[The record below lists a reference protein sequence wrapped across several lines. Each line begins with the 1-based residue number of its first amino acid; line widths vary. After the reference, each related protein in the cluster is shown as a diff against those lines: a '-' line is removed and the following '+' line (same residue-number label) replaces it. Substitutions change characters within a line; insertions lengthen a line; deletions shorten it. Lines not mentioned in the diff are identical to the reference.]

1 MIIVIIILFVLL
13 FIINLNKK
21 YIEEFGDMSECNEIK
36 GNLTIDGI
44 GKAATKMGN
53 CITGLTG
60 EIETLTAELGNIDG
74 KIITFINREL
84 GDLVPIGDINSVAN
98 IFKNPK
104 KEIYDPLCL
113 AFYDITGMTTCKAAR
128 DKEDEDNA

>member
-21 YIEEFGDMSECNEIK
+21 YIEEFGDMSDCNQIK
-36 GNLTIDGI
+36 SNLNINGI
-44 GKAATKMGN
+44 GTAATKMGN

-60 EIETLTAELGNIDG
+60 EIDTLTAKLGNIDG
-74 KIITFINREL
+74 MIITFINQEL
-84 GDLVPIGDINSVAN
+84 GSLVPIDDINNVAN
-98 IFKNPK
+98 IFKHPK
-104 KEIYDPLCL
+104 KEIYDPLCV